1 MAHDNKNEK
10 TEFSDI
16 KFDPSSSQEKIED
29 ISNSKRHADEL
40 AELSG
45 IEATAAS
52 KAAWLI
58 SITVSLG
65 GLLFGYDTGY
75 ISSVLVT
82 IGTSLGHELTSSEQ
96 ELVTSLTS
104 GGALVGAVIAGTLAD
119 RFGRKLPI
127 FLACLVFVIGTVLQT
142 AAYHLPQ
149 FAVGR
154 FVVGLGVGSAAMVV
168 PLYISELAPAK
179 YRGRMI
185 AFNNMSVTFGQL
197 LASAIGAGFAQVG
210 GSGSQAWR
218 ATVGIGAA
226 PAIILAGLLTLCPE
240 SPRQL
245 VAHGKVDQASVVL
258 TRIYPTSTEEQR
270 RAKIMS
276 IEMSI
281 REATQTMVADSFW
294 KTLTRIFTTP
304 ATFRAVLTACTI
316 MAISQLSGF
325 NTLMYYSA
333 TLFKIV
339 GFNNA
344 TAVAITVSATNFVF
358 SIVNLVIVDKFG
370 RRRILLI
377 TIFGMSVCLIIA
389 AVSFHFIPINL
400 HTLEV
405 QSDEIGW
412 PGYLL
417 IVIIICFVGF
427 YSSGVATVAWIG
439 TELIPMEVRAIGT
452 MLNTVTCWST
462 NIIIASTFLSMMKGI
477 TPSGAFGF
485 YAAICFVGWLFVIF
499 CFPEVKG
506 MPLENIREVFH
517 HGFGVRYARGWQKEN
532 KAYAKVN
539 AGNSQAFGH

>member
-1 MAHDNKNEK
+1 MVS
-10 TEFSDI
+10 FSVGTSLLPHLAAI
-16 KFDPSSSQEKIED
+16 T
-29 ISNSKRHADEL
+29 NSR
-40 AELSG
+40 
-45 IEATAAS
+45 I
-52 KAAWLI
+52 
-58 SITVSLG
+58 
-65 GLLFGYDTGY
+65 GYDTGY

-82 IGTSLGHELTSSEQ
+82 IGTSLGHELSSSEQ

-104 GGALVGAVIAGTLAD
+104 GGALVGAVIAGLTAD
-119 RFGRKLPI
+119 RFGRKMPI
-127 FLACLVFVIGTVLQT
+127 WLACVVFVIGTLLQT

-154 FVVGLGVGSAAMVV
+154 FVVGLGVGGAAMVV

-185 AFNNMSVTFGQL
+185 AFNNMSVTFGQFF
-197 LASAIGAGFAQVG
+197 ASAIGAGFAQVG
-210 GSGSQAWR
+210 NPSTSQAWR

-226 PAIILAGLLTLCPE
+226 PAILLAGLLFLCPE

-245 VAHGKVDQASVVL
+245 ISHGKVDEAEKVFCRV
-258 TRIYPTSTEEQR
+258 YPTSTHEQR
-270 RAKIMS
+270 MAKIQSVEIS
-276 IEMSI
+276 IH
-281 REATQTMVADSFW
+281 EATQTMIDDSIW
-294 KTLTRIFTTP
+294 KTLVRIFTTP
-304 ATFRAVLTACTI
+304 STGRAVLTACII

-339 GFNNA
+339 GFDNA

-370 RRRILLI
+370 RRRILVVSV
-377 TIFGMSVCLIIA
+377 FGMVVCLVIA
-389 AVSFHFIPINL
+389 ATSFAYIPIDL

-405 QSDEIGW
+405 QSDSIGW
-412 PGYLL
+412 PGIVL
-417 IVIIICFVGF
+417 IVTIICFVAF
-427 YSSGVATVAWIG
+427 YSSGVATIAWIG
-439 TELIPMEVRAIGT
+439 TELIPMEVRAVGT

-485 YAAICFVGWLFVIF
+485 YAGIVFVGWLFIIF

-506 MPLENIREVFH
+506 MPLESVREVFA
-517 HGFGVRYARGWQKEN
+517 HGFGVRYASQWQKEN
-532 KAYAKVN
+532 KEFAKMN
-539 AGNSQAFGH
+539 TQQSFAH

>member
-1 MAHDNKNEK
+1 MAYHGADEKN
-10 TEFSDI
+10 I
-16 KFDPSSSQEKIED
+16 KFDETSSEKID
-29 ISNSKRHADEL
+29 KIDTARDHADQLTEL
-40 AELSG
+40 FG

-58 SITVSLG
+58 SMVVSLG

-104 GGALVGAVIAGTLAD
+104 GGALIGAVGAGLTAD
-119 RFGRKLPI
+119 RFGRKMPI
-127 FLACLVFVIGTVLQT
+127 WSACVVFCIGTLLQT
-142 AAYHLPQ
+142 AAFHVPQ
-149 FAVGR
+149 FAIGR
-154 FVVGLGVGSAAMVV
+154 FVVGLGVGSAAMVC

-197 LASAIGAGFAQVG
+197 FASALGAAFAQAK
-210 GSGSQAWR
+210 STQAWR
-218 ATVGIGAA
+218 ATVGIGGA
-226 PAIILAGLLTLCPE
+226 PAILLAILLFFCPE

-245 VAHGKVDQASVVL
+245 IAHDKADEASRVL
-258 TRIYPTSTEEQR
+258 LRIYPTSTEEQR
-270 RAKIMS
+270 RAKIAS
-276 IEMSI
+276 VEMSI
-281 REATQTMVADSFW
+281 HEATQTMVEDSIW
-294 KTLTRIFTTP
+294 KTVTRIFTTP
-304 ATFRAVLTACTI
+304 STFRAVATACVI
-316 MAISQLSGF
+316 MAVSQLSGF

-370 RRRILLI
+370 RRIILLV
-377 TIFGMSVCLIIA
+377 TVFGMTSCLLIA
-389 AVSFHFIPINL
+389 AVAFHYIPIDT

-417 IVIIICFVGF
+417 IAIIILFVGF
-427 YSSGVATVAWIG
+427 FSAGVATIAWIG
-439 TELIPMEVRAIGT
+439 TELIPMEVRAVGT

-485 YAAICFVGWLFVIF
+485 YCGICFFGWFFIVF
-499 CFPEVKG
+499 CYPEVKG
-506 MPLENIREVFH
+506 MPLEAVREVFA
-517 HGFGVRYARGWQKEN
+517 HGFGVRYANQWQKEN
-532 KAYAKVN
+532 REFAKMN
-539 AGNSQAFGH
+539 TQQSFAH

>member
-1 MAHDNKNEK
+1 MAFETESFDEK
-10 TEFSDI
+10 KDI
-16 KFDPSSSQEKIED
+16 KFENTTDKIED
-29 ISNSKRHADEL
+29 VSNSDHL
-40 AELSG
+40 ANLSS

-104 GGALVGAVIAGTLAD
+104 GGALVGAVIAGMIAD
-119 RFGRKLPI
+119 KYGRKLPI
-127 FLACLVFVIGTVLQT
+127 WLACIVFVIGTTLQT
-142 AAYHLPQ
+142 AAFHLPQ

-185 AFNNMSVTFGQL
+185 AFNNMSVTFGQFM
-197 LASAIGAGFAQVG
+197 ASGIGAGFAQVG
-210 GSGSQAWR
+210 GENSQAWR
-218 ATVGIGAA
+218 ATVGIGAV
-226 PAIILAGLLTLCPE
+226 PAILLAGLLFMVPE

-245 VAHGKVDQASVVL
+245 VARGKTDEASVVL

-270 RAKIMS
+270 RAKITS
-276 IEMSI
+276 IELSI
-281 REATQTMVADSFW
+281 AEATQTMVDDSVF
-294 KTLTRIFTTP
+294 KTLARIFTTP

-358 SIVNLVIVDKFG
+358 SFINLIIVDKFG
-370 RRRILLI
+370 RRKILLV
-377 TIFGMSVCLIIA
+377 TVFGMAICLVVA
-389 AVSFHFIPINL
+389 AVSFSYIPIDL

-405 QSDEIGW
+405 QSDNIGW
-412 PGYLL
+412 PGMLL
-417 IVIIICFVGF
+417 IIVIIIFVGF

-439 TELIPMEVRAIGT
+439 VELIPMEVRAVGT

-462 NIIIASTFLSMMKGI
+462 NIVIASTFLTMMKGI

-485 YAAICFVGWLFVIF
+485 YAGICFVGWLFVVF

-506 MPLENIREVFH
+506 MPLENIRQVFE
-517 HGFGVRYARGWQKEN
+517 HGFGVRYARQWQKEN
-532 KAYAKVN
+532 KQFAKIN
-539 AGNSQAFGH
+539 AANQGPAMGH

>member
-1 MAHDNKNEK
+1 MSFDNKDEK
-10 TEFSDI
+10 TEVTAM
-16 KFDPSSSQEKIED
+16 KFGSNSSQEQIED
-29 ISNSKRHADEL
+29 LSAAKQHADHI

-52 KAAWLI
+52 RAAWLF

-82 IGTSLGHELTSSEQ
+82 IGKSLGHELTSSEQ

-104 GGALVGAVIAGTLAD
+104 GGALVGAVIAGLMAD
-119 RFGRKLPI
+119 KFGRKLPI
-127 FLACLVFVIGTVLQT
+127 WLACVVFVIGTVLQT

-154 FVVGLGVGSAAMVV
+154 FVVGLGVGSAAMIV

-210 GSGSQAWR
+210 GEGSQAWR

-226 PAIILAGLLTLCPE
+226 PAILLAGLLTLCPE

-245 VAHGKVDQASVVL
+245 VAHGKVDQASLVL
-258 TRIYPTSTEEQR
+258 TRIYPSSSEEQR
-270 RAKIMS
+270 RAKILS

-281 REATQTMVADSFW
+281 REATQSMVADSVW
-294 KTLTRIFTTP
+294 QTIARIFTTP

-358 SIVNLVIVDKFG
+358 SIVNLVVVDRFG
-370 RRRILLI
+370 RRRILLV
-377 TIFGMSVCLIIA
+377 TVLGMSLCLTVA
-389 AVSFHFIPINL
+389 AVAFHFIPINL
-400 HTLEV
+400 KTLEV
-405 QSDEIGW
+405 ESNEIGW

-417 IVIIICFVGF
+417 IVVIIIFVGCF
-427 YSSGVATVAWIG
+427 SAGVATVAWIG
-439 TELIPMEVRAIGT
+439 TEFIPQEVRAVGT

-485 YAAICFVGWLFVIF
+485 YAGICFFGWLFVVF
-499 CFPEVKG
+499 CFPEVRG
-506 MPLENIREVFH
+506 MPLENVREVFH
-517 HGFGVRYARGWQKEN
+517 HGFGVRYARKWQREN
-532 KAYAKVN
+532 KAFAKVN

>member
-1 MAHDNKNEK
+1 MAFQFDDKDVKVQEAT
-10 TEFSDI
+10 TEHV
-16 KFDPSSSQEKIED
+16 ENIE
-29 ISNSKRHADEL
+29 SAKEHQDEL
-40 AELSG
+40 TDLSS

-82 IGTSLGHELTSSEQ
+82 IGTSLGKELSSSDQ

-104 GGALVGAVIAGTLAD
+104 GGALVGAVCAGLTAD
-119 RFGRKLPI
+119 RFGRKMPI
-127 FLACLVFVIGTVLQT
+127 WAACVVFVIGTILQT
-142 AAYHLPQ
+142 AAFHLPQ

-154 FVVGLGVGSAAMVV
+154 FVVGLGVGSAAMIV

-179 YRGRMI
+179 YRGRMV
-185 AFNNMSVTFGQL
+185 AFNNMSVTFGQFF
-197 LASAIGAGFAQVG
+197 ASSLGAGFAQVG
-210 GSGSQAWR
+210 NPNTSQAWR

-226 PAIILAGLLTLCPE
+226 PAILLAGLLFFCPE

-245 VAHGKVDQASVVL
+245 VAHNRADEASHVL
-258 TRIYPTSTEEQR
+258 VRLYPTSTETQR
-270 RAKIMS
+270 KAKIAS

-281 REATQTMVADSFW
+281 HEATQTMVDDSIW
-294 KTLTRIFTTP
+294 KTMKMIFTTP
-304 ATFRAVLTACTI
+304 STGRAVLTACLI

-358 SIVNLVIVDKFG
+358 SIVNLLLVDKFG
-370 RRRILLI
+370 RRAILMI
-377 TIFGMSVCLIIA
+377 TVLGMTVCLVIA
-389 AVSFHFIPINL
+389 AVSFSFIPINL
-400 HTLEV
+400 KTLEV
-405 QSDEIGW
+405 ESNEIGW
-412 PGYLL
+412 PGMAL
-417 IVIIICFVGF
+417 IVTIICFVAF
-427 YSSGVATVAWIG
+427 YSSGVATIAWIG
-439 TELIPMEVRAIGT
+439 TELIPIEVRAVGT

-485 YAAICFVGWLFVIF
+485 YAAICF
-499 CFPEVKG
+499 CKG
-506 MPLENIREVFH
+506 MPLESIREVFT
-517 HGFGVRYARGWQKEN
+517 HGFGVQHAKTWQREN
-532 KAYAKVN
+532 KQFAKLNTQVSF
-539 AGNSQAFGH
+539 AH

>member
-1 MAHDNKNEK
+1 MAYDSASEKN
-10 TEFSDI
+10 I
-16 KFDPSSSQEKIED
+16 KFEEVPDKIEKID
-29 ISNSKRHADEL
+29 TAPDNAGQITD
-40 AELSG
+40 LSG

-82 IGTSLGHELTSSEQ
+82 INDSLGHHLTSSEQ
-96 ELVTSLTS
+96 ELVTSITS
-104 GGALVGAVIAGTLAD
+104 GGALVGAVIAGLTAD
-119 RFGRKLPI
+119 RFGRRMPI
-127 FLACLVFVIGTVLQT
+127 WSACIVFVLGTVLQT
-142 AAYHLPQ
+142 AAYSMVQ
-149 FAVGR
+149 FTVGR
-154 FVVGLGVGSAAMVV
+154 FVVGLGVGSAAMIV

-179 YRGRMI
+179 YRGRMV
-185 AFNNMSVTFGQL
+185 AFNNMSVTLGQFI
-197 LASAIGAGFAQVG
+197 ASALGAGFAQVG
-210 GSGSQAWR
+210 NPESSQAWR

-226 PAIILAGLLTLCPE
+226 PAILLGGLLFLCPE

-245 VAHGKVDQASVVL
+245 VAHGKVDEASVVL
-258 TRIYPTSTEEQR
+258 TRIYPGSTEAQR
-270 RAKIMS
+270 RAKIAS
-276 IEMSI
+276 IEISI
-281 REATQTMVADSFW
+281 HEATQTMVDDSIW
-294 KTLTRIFTTP
+294 KTIARVFTNG
-304 ATFRAVLTACTI
+304 ATFRAVFTACTI

-358 SIVNLVIVDKFG
+358 SIVNLVLVDKFG
-370 RRRILLI
+370 RRRILL
-377 TIFGMSVCLIIA
+377 TTVFGMTSCLVIA
-389 AVSFHFIPINL
+389 AVAFSYIPIDL

-405 QSDEIGW
+405 QSDSIGW

-417 IVIIICFVGF
+417 IAIIILFVAF
-427 YSSGVATVAWIG
+427 YSSGVATIAWIG
-439 TELIPMEVRAIGT
+439 TELIPMEVRAVGT

-462 NIIIASTFLSMMKGI
+462 NIIISSTFLSMMKGI

-485 YAAICFVGWLFVIF
+485 YAGICAFGWVFIIF

-506 MPLENIREVFH
+506 MPLETIREVFAQ
-517 HGFGVRYARGWQKEN
+517 GFGVRHARSWQKEN
-532 KAYAKVN
+532 KQFAKMNTQVSF
-539 AGNSQAFGH
+539 AH

>member
-1 MAHDNKNEK
+1 VVC
-10 TEFSDI
+10 
-16 KFDPSSSQEKIED
+16 
-29 ISNSKRHADEL
+29 
-40 AELSG
+40 
-45 IEATAAS
+45 ATLTFA
-52 KAAWLI
+52 
-58 SITVSLG
+58 
-65 GLLFGYDTGY
+65 GYDTGY

-82 IGTSLGHELTSSEQ
+82 IGESLGHKLTSSEQ

-104 GGALVGAVIAGTLAD
+104 GGALVGAVIAGLIAD
-119 RFGRKLPI
+119 RFGRKMPI
-127 FLACLVFVIGTVLQT
+127 FLACIVFVIGTVLQT

-185 AFNNMSVTFGQL
+185 AMSNCSVTFGQF

-210 GSGSQAWR
+210 GERSQSWR

-245 VAHGKVDQASVVL
+245 VAHGRVDEASVVL
-258 TRIYPTSTEEQR
+258 TRIYPTSSEEQR
-270 RAKIMS
+270 RAKISS

-281 REATQTMVADSFW
+281 HEATHTMVADSIW

-339 GFNNA
+339 GFSNA
-344 TAVAITVSATNFVF
+344 TAVAITVSATNFIF
-358 SIVNLVIVDKFG
+358 SVVNLIVVDRFG
-370 RRRILLI
+370 RRRILLF
-377 TIFGMSVCLIIA
+377 TLLGMSLCLVVA
-389 AVSFHFIPINL
+389 AVAFHFIPINL
-400 HTLEV
+400 KTLEV
-405 QSDEIGW
+405 ESTDIGW
-412 PGYLL
+412 PGYLV

-427 YSSGVATVAWIG
+427 YSAGVATIGWIG
-439 TELIPMEVRAIGT
+439 TELIPMEVRAVGT

-485 YAAICFVGWLFVIF
+485 YAAICFVGWLFVVF
-499 CFPEVKG
+499 CLPEARG
-506 MPLENIREVFH
+506 MPLENIREVFR
-517 HGFGVRYARGWQKEN
+517 HGFGVSYARQWQKEN
-532 KAYAKVN
+532 KAFAKVH
-539 AGNSQAFGH
+539 AANSQAFGH